1 MDKTGRNNWNLRNGI
16 KYEEFYEFNNSFF
29 KDVYNSAYIRLQ
41 DIINESEDVRNKQL
55 CGKKIKRHQEF
66 SNILTFIGKRGS
78 GKTSA
83 MLSFMESLRGYQ
95 DYEKQNDRQSMF
107 YKFEQDR
114 IGFTCLD
121 CIDGS
126 LLERGEDIFKIVL
139 AQMYQRFLE
148 SDTSYEYEYMNN
160 REDGERSYRYRELLE
175 SFENLFKIVCQ
186 MDRMSKDD
194 MQAGESYM
202 SNLRNLARSQEIKER
217 FAKLVADYLYH
228 IQQNSQDFQYQS
240 KHQFLIVTVDDLDL
254 NIQNGFAML
263 ERIHR
268 YLMVPNL
275 IVLLALDYE
284 QILLTGRKNFYKV
297 LPKVDNILNEGMSN
311 VQRVTID
318 YLEKVLP
325 INYRVYMPEVID
337 FSISDNEWRNSKRK
351 QKQLLFRT
359 LLGKTGIAFDSQGL
373 KAHFYEPK
381 SIRMLT
387 SFLLS
392 LDFLKEAN
400 GFDKRG
406 KLWKIEKFNITE
418 WKRNYHFLKADLSA
432 RISTEKIILK
442 EDKQFFERILETDVR
457 RAMELVIDFGREEIR
472 QYGKAELKQ
481 DGVDEIP
488 KEYNYGILINTLYYL
503 GRIKFGVHKPLIQ
516 CLIAYFSYEIFKVYL
531 YENYNINGRYA
542 DFKEIVAGDVAG
554 IWNEKMIP
562 DIPMDREDKEIDNT
576 SLTAILHANT
586 LQLGTTD
593 TPKAPKYL
601 PISQKDRKVFQSFFD
616 NIQFYD
622 DQDRELRDEKIKK
635 YIIKNEILFMSLNN
649 FQFSDSTAGGHWE
662 AAIEERHTQRME
674 SVTYLDFY
682 YETPNQEKIR
692 SIAAQYD
699 IFAFIENS
707 LMWKNT
713 ETGLK
718 SFEDALVKAMEA
730 YYGMEKESFP
740 KQGLLVNQYQKWSA
754 KYRDSVPFP
763 IYWMDMSYNIIKRA
777 KRNAIKN
784 NPKHLSKT
792 TDHWLKYVKMVY
804 QDLAMQLEEQERF
817 YNEEGRDGLHIDIS
831 EKFENCPYVK
841 CFLENEAFHEIEDF
855 FEGLTVKLLQG
866 V

>member
-1 MDKTGRNNWNLRNGI
+1 MDKTGKNNWNLKNGI

-41 DIINESEDVRNKQL
+41 DIINENEDVRNKKL
-55 CGKKIKRHQEF
+55 RGKKIKRHQEF
-66 SNILTFIGKRGS
+66 SNTLTFIGKRGS

-95 DYEKQNDRQSMF
+95 DYEKQNDRQNMF
-107 YKFEQDR
+107 YKFEQDQ

-126 LLERGEDIFKIVL
+126 LLESGEDIFKIVL

-148 SDTSYEYEYMNN
+148 LDTSYEYEYMNN
-160 REDGERSYRYRELLE
+160 RENGERSYRYRELLE

-194 MQAGESYM
+194 MRAGESYM

-311 VQRVTID
+311 VQKVTID

-359 LLGKTGIAFDSQGL
+359 LLSKTGIAFDSQGL
-373 KAHFYEPK
+373 KSHFYEPK

-400 GFDKRG
+400 GFDKNG
-406 KLWKIEKFNITE
+406 KLWEIKDFNIVE
-418 WKRNYHFLKADLSA
+418 WKRNYNFLKTDLSA

-472 QYGKAELKQ
+472 QYGKEELKQ
-481 DGVDEIP
+481 DGVEEIP

-503 GRIKFGVHKPLIQ
+503 GRIKFQVHKPLIQ

-531 YENYNINGRYA
+531 YENYSVNGKYA
-542 DFKEIVAGDVAG
+542 DFKEIVAEDVAG

-562 DIPMDREDKEIDNT
+562 DIPMDREEKEVE
-576 SLTAILHANT
+576 SSKSKELAQSAA
-586 LQLGTTD
+586 TD
-593 TPKAPKYL
+593 APKAPKYV

-616 NIQFYD
+616 DVELCDNKD
-622 DQDRELRDEKIKK
+622 KELRDERIKRF
-635 YIIKNEILFMSLNN
+635 IIKNEILFMSLNN
-649 FQFSDSTAGGHWE
+649 FQFSDSTVGGHWE
-662 AAIEERHTQRME
+662 ATIEERCTQQME
-674 SVTYLDFY
+674 KVKYFDFY
-682 YETPNQEKIR
+682 YQTQEDKDVR
-692 SIAAQYD
+692 SIAARYD

-730 YYGMEKESFP
+730 YYGTNECASLR
-740 KQGLLVNQYQKWSA
+740 QDLLVKQYEKWNA
-754 KYRDSVPFP
+754 KYRDSLAFP
-763 IYWMDMSYNIIKRA
+763 VYWMDMSYNIIKRA
-777 KRNAIKN
+777 RRNAKKN

-792 TDHWLKYVKMVY
+792 TDHWLKYVRMVY
-804 QDLAMQLEEQERF
+804 QDLAIQLEEQEKF
-817 YNEEGRDGLHIDIS
+817 YKEEGLDGLHIDIS
-831 EKFENCPYVK
+831 KKFKECPYVN
-841 CFLENEAFHEIEDF
+841 CFLENESFREMEEL
-855 FEGLTVKLLQG
+855 FEGVTLKLLEG
-866 V
+866 INTV